1 MPLSLPAD
9 LPLSLEDWEGT
20 PPAVQALV
28 VALWE
33 EVRMLRVKVGALEEQ
48 VGQHSQNSSRSPS
61 TDPPSVPKRERKV
74 SGRKAGGQPGHG
86 GKGRRLL
93 PVEEVDEVEEVK
105 PEVCW
110 KCGHPLEGSDL
121 HPVRHQV
128 TDIPPVV
135 ATTTEYHLHTLG
147 CPACGEQTRAQL
159 PAGVPRGR
167 FGARL
172 QAMVAVLSGAYRLSK
187 RNIVG
192 ILEDFFGV
200 QVGLG
205 TVSALEEATSAALE
219 GVVEEAQEYVQAQCV
234 VNVDETGWK
243 EGSKKAWLWV
253 GVTSLVTVFV
263 VRLSRG
269 AKVVQELLG
278 KAYGGVVGSDRWS
291 GYSWVDVRRRQV
303 CWAHLVRD
311 FRAFVDRGGAS
322 AGVGEG
328 LLCQAEMM
336 FRWWHRV
343 RDGTLKRSSFRV
355 YLGGVRRRVGELLRE
370 GEACAHPKT
379 ARTCKNL
386 LKVEAAL
393 WTFVRREG
401 VEPTNNAAERAM
413 RAGVLWRKG
422 SFGTQSAT
430 GSRFVERM
438 MTVVATLRQQER
450 NVLEYVTAAC
460 QAAIRGKAPPS
471 LLPRE
476 ALLGELSQEA

>member
-1 MPLSLPAD
+1 MPVPMPPD
-9 LPLSLEDWEGT
+9 LPLCPEDWGRT

-33 EVRMLRVKVGALEEQ
+33 EVHTLRVKVGALEEQ
-48 VGQHSQNSSRSPS
+48 VGQHSQNSSRPPS
-61 TDPPSVPKRERKV
+61 SDPPGAPQRERKV
-74 SGRKAGGQPGHG
+74 SGRKAGGQPGHR
-86 GKGRRLL
+86 GKGRGLL
-93 PVEEVDEVEEVK
+93 PVEEVDEVVEVK
-105 PEVCW
+105 PEGCG
-110 KCGHPLEGSDL
+110 KCGHSLEGSDL
-121 HPVRHQV
+121 HPARHQV
-128 TDIPPVV
+128 TDLPPVV

-147 CPACGEQTRAQL
+147 CPECGEQTSAQL
-159 PAGVPRGR
+159 PWGVSRGR

-172 QAMVAVLSGAYRLSK
+172 QGMVAVLSGAYRLSK
-187 RNIVG
+187 RNIAG

-205 TVSALEEATSAALE
+205 TVSALEEATSTALE
-219 GVVEEAQEYVQAQCV
+219 GVVEEAREYVQAHSV

-243 EGSKKAWLWV
+243 EGPQKAWLWV
-253 GVTSLVTVFV
+253 GVTSRVTVFV

-291 GYSWVDVRRRQV
+291 GYSWVEVRRRQV

-311 FRAFVDRGGAS
+311 FQAFVDRGGDS
-322 AGVGEG
+322 ARVGEG
-328 LLCQAEMM
+328 LLSQAEVM

-355 YLGGVRRRVGELLRE
+355 YLGGVRKRVGDLLRE

-379 ARTCKNL
+379 AQTCKNL
-386 LKVEAAL
+386 LKVEGAL
-393 WTFVRREG
+393 WTFGRREG
-401 VEPTNNAAERAM
+401 VEPTNNAAERAV
-413 RAGVLWRKG
+413 RPGVLWRKG
-422 SFGTQSAT
+422 SFGTQSAA

-450 NVLEYVTAAC
+450 NVLDYVTAAC
-460 QAAIRGKAPPS
+460 QAAIRGEAPPS

-476 ALLGELSQEA
+476 ALLGELSQRA

>member
-1 MPLSLPAD
+1 MSVSMPPD
-9 LPLSLEDWEGT
+9 LPLSSEDWERT
-20 PPAVQALV
+20 LPAVQALL

-33 EVRMLRVKVGALEEQ
+33 EVCMLRVKVRELGEQ
-48 VGQHSQNSSRSPS
+48 VGQHSQNSSRPPS
-61 TDPPSVPKRERKV
+61 SDPPGVPKRERKV
-74 SGRKAGGQPGHG
+74 SGRKAGGQPGHS

-93 PVEEVDEVEEVK
+93 PEEEVDEVVEVK
-105 PEVCW
+105 PEVCRR
-110 KCGHPLEGSDL
+110 CGHLLEGNDA
-121 HPVRHQV
+121 HAVRHQV

-135 ATTTEYHLHTLG
+135 CTTTEYRLHTLG
-147 CPACGEQTRAQL
+147 CPECGEQTSAQL
-159 PAGVPRGR
+159 PDGVSRGR

-172 QAMVAVLSGAYRLSK
+172 QAMVSVLSGAYRLSK
-187 RNIVG
+187 RNIAG

-200 QVGLG
+200 EIGLG

-219 GVVEEAQEYVQAQCV
+219 GVVEEAGEYVQAQSV

-269 AKVVQELLG
+269 AKVVEELLG
-278 KAYGGVVGSDRWS
+278 NAYGGVVGSDRWS
-291 GYSWVDVRRRQV
+291 GYSGVDVRRRQV

-311 FRAFVDRGGAS
+311 FQAFVDRGGAS
-322 AGVGEG
+322 ARVGEG
-328 LLCQAEMM
+328 LLGQAEVM

-343 RDGTLKRSSFRV
+343 GDGTLQRSSFRV
-355 YLGGVRRRVGELLRE
+355 YMGDVRRRVGDLLRE
-370 GEACAHPKT
+370 GEACAHAKT
-379 ARTCKNL
+379 ARTCTNL
-386 LKVEAAL
+386 LKVEGAL
-393 WTFVRREG
+393 WTFVWREG
-401 VEPTNNAAERAM
+401 VEPTNNAAERAV

-422 SFGTQSAT
+422 SFGTQSAR

-460 QAAIRGKAPPS
+460 QATIRGEMPPS

-476 ALLGELSQEA
+476 VLLAKLSQEA